1 MLGELE
7 PILRVRPGD
16 VSFDILMGVLT
27 IKLPKL
33 DAFGAEPFIKDDVLL
48 MAMMA
53 PVRRAPSRD
62 VVMKGGCLFGRV
74 VEVKQWNNNGV
85 LGVSLD
91 VKLDSND
98 VKPTDW
104 AYQGGLLVKRVP
116 GANVAIPRLSVG
128 TGVAVCGVAPE
139 PEPEGAIEGL
149 LRRLDFDG
157 DGKISIKESKEF
169 IAAARSRIVDG
180 LDGLGFGDVWA
191 ALPGKLPVIDVQYR
205 GGISAKSSIIA
216 GITTVIK
223 RFQERESDANRP
235 VYVEIFGKEK
245 LNMVGKMYDNETD
258 KVVLRNFRDVVEE
271 ARADLNLI
279 NEGQS
284 GWVKWV
290 NMIDIVSTDGIKVV
304 DSKQVEKIVKIKRGD
319 KMGYRLMIAESA
331 TPGQVE
337 SRTPEGL
344 YENCLLYWMVSGE
357 RVVE

>member
-7 PILRVRPGD
+7 PILRVRKGD
-16 VSFDILMGVLT
+16 VSFDTLRKLLT
-27 IKLPKL
+27 IRFSRQL
-33 DAFGAEPFIKDDVLL
+33 DAFGAESYKKDDVLL

-53 PVRRAPSRD
+53 PVRRAPNGE
-62 VVMKGGCLFGRV
+62 VMRGGFGGYLVGRV
-74 VEVKQWNNNGV
+74 VEVREWKNNGYR
-85 LGVSLD
+85 GVYLD
-91 VKLDSND
+91 MILEGND

-104 AYQGGLLVKRVP
+104 AYQGGLLVKRASGV
-116 GANVAIPRLSVG
+116 NELIPRLSVG

-180 LDGLGFGDVWA
+180 LDGLAFGDVRA
-191 ALPGKLPVIDVQYR
+191 ALPGKITVTDVQYLE
-205 GGISAKSSIIA
+205 GIRAKSSLFA
-216 GITTVIK
+216 GIDTVIK
-223 RFQERESDANRP
+223 RLPRTEDANRP

-319 KMGYRLMIAESA
+319 KMGYRLMMAESA

-337 SRTPEGL
+337 SRYEGS
-344 YENCLLYWMVSGE
+344 YENCLVYWIGE
-357 RVVE
+357 RVVG